1 VSEGEISE
9 LFKRNDNKTMNNNK
23 KNGLSHVSLLI
34 IIFLG
39 LLIIIPVF
47 IVLFFRFESE
57 PPTFHI
63 TPTPDTIGADTTLS
77 ITVKDQKSGIKR
89 VWIAILKDQ
98 KETLLFDETLS
109 TAFFKGSG
117 IHEKEVLVTI
127 KPHELGLSDG
137 VANLRIAVWD
147 CAIKGIFK
155 GNRTYTEQKV
165 NIDTRPPSIEVLSR
179 SHNMHQGGAG
189 LVVYRVSE
197 QALESGV
204 RVGDRF
210 FPGYPGHFSDK
221 SIYMAFFAIP
231 YDQGGNTDLFLT
243 ALDYGKNRSKAGFQ
257 YYINKKKFKSD
268 TIRLSDN
275 FLGWKMPEFETTE
288 VKQGASLK
296 EKFLYVNRTVRQKS
310 SETLVKACSNSTPQI
325 LWNARFLRLP
335 RSAQKAGFADLRTYV
350 YKDKIID
357 KQTHLGIDL
366 ASTAHSPIPAS
377 NHGKVVLAD
386 DVGIY
391 GKTVIID
398 HGLGLFSIYSH
409 LSRSTVTPGQEVKKG
424 EIIGNTGT
432 TGMAGGDHLHF
443 GVLIHDTFVNPL
455 EWWDATWIKHN
466 ITDKIRMVTKGENQ
480 R

>member
-1 VSEGEISE
+1 
-9 LFKRNDNKTMNNNK
+9 MNNNK
-23 KNGLSHVSLLI
+23 KSGLSHVSLLI

-63 TPTPDTIGADTTLS
+63 TPTLDTIGADTTLS
-77 ITVKDQKSGIKR
+77 ITVRDQKSGIKR
-89 VWIAILKDQ
+89 VWVAILKDQ
-98 KETLLFDETLS
+98 KETLLFDETLP
-109 TAFFKGSG
+109 TALFKGSC
-117 IHEKEVLVTI
+117 IHEKEVLITI
-127 KPHELGLSDG
+127 SPRELGLSDG

-155 GNRTYTEQKV
+155 GNHTYTEQKI

-179 SHNMHQGGAG
+179 SHNMHQGGAA
-189 LVVYRVSE
+189 LVIYRVSE
-197 QALESGV
+197 QVFESGV

-210 FPGYPGHFSDK
+210 FPGYPGYFSDK

-231 YDQGGNTDLFLT
+231 YDQRGNTDLFLT
-243 ALDYGKNRSKAGFQ
+243 ALDYGNNRSKAGFQ

-275 FLGWKMPEFETTE
+275 FLRWKMPEFETSGI
-288 VKQGASLK
+288 KQDASLK
-296 EKFLYVNRTVRQKS
+296 EKFLYVNRTLRQQS
-310 SETLVKACSNSTPQI
+310 SKTLVNACSNVTPQM
-325 LWNARFLRLP
+325 LWKGRFLRLP
-335 RSAQKAGFADLRTYV
+335 HSAQKAGFADLRTYV
-350 YKDKIID
+350 YRNKVVD

-377 NHGKVVLAD
+377 NHGKIVLAD

-398 HGLGLFSIYSH
+398 HGFGLFTLYSH

-424 EIIGNTGT
+424 ETIGYTGT
-432 TGMAGGDHLHF
+432 TGMAGGDHLHY
-443 GVLIHDTFVNPL
+443 GMLIHNTFVNPL

-466 ITDKIRMVTKGENQ
+466 ITEKISMITKGANQ